1 MGSNTLAVA
10 SLGISA
16 IACATAIAVLAER
29 FSYTPTD
36 MAFSNALS
44 ERIAALEFARDPKT
58 IDGLTTRVEGVSA
71 MVKDLSQA
79 RDELENLRLTVSQLS
94 TDISTI
100 HTGLAEVRGWMKTNS
115 PTVVAERDKELR
127 RELMQLE
134 NKRRDLLESG
144 RDMLNQIQSLNDR
157 SNAGDLIARV
167 QLSTVEEWYKENRAE
182 LETVD
187 ARIIEIRLELD
198 DDK

>member
-36 MAFSNALS
+36 MAFSTTLS

-144 RDMLNQIQSLNDR
+144 KSLWNQLQSLHDR
-157 SNAGDLIARV
+157 SNAGDPTAKALIPPV
-167 QLSTVEEWYKENRAE
+167 SKLYQDNRAE